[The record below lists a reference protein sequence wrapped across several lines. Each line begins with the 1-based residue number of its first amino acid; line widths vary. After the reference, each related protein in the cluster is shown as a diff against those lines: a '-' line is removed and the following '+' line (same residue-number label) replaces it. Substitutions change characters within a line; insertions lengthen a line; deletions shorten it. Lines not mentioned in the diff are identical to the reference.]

1 MSTSMSTTRVQG
13 TYTAIVTPF
22 RDDAAQSI
30 DWEALDALVDRQIE
44 GGVDGLVPCGTT
56 GEAPTLSE
64 GEQLEVTTRVV
75 ARAHGRVKI
84 IAGTGTNSTRST
96 IARSKQAEGAGADAV
111 LVVCPYYNKPSQ
123 AGLVRHYLAVA
134 EAVGCPVIVYNI
146 PSRSV
151 VDILPDTIEELCKR
165 ADNIVAVKESTGNVL
180 RTQTLVRRLGDRISV
195 LSGDDA
201 LTLPILAS
209 GGRGVVSVTSNLLPA
224 EVSRVVKATLE
235 GKLAEARALH
245 LSLLELHEALFLE
258 PSPAPVKAALSMEGR
273 MGDGVRGPLVAASEA
288 TRVAILAALAGL
300 RK

>member
-151 VDILPDTIEELCKR
+151 V
-165 ADNIVAVKESTGNVL
+165 
-180 RTQTLVRRLGDRISV
+180 
-195 LSGDDA
+195 
-201 LTLPILAS
+201 
-209 GGRGVVSVTSNLLPA
+209 
-224 EVSRVVKATLE
+224 
-235 GKLAEARALH
+235 
-245 LSLLELHEALFLE
+245 
-258 PSPAPVKAALSMEGR
+258 
-273 MGDGVRGPLVAASEA
+273 
-288 TRVAILAALAGL
+288 
-300 RK
+300 